1 MPIKKILETATEV
14 KKFLGEGEDANG
26 EKAVKLGKSSY
37 VSISMLAL
45 CVGVVVWGFTDRQQ
59 IIKFQTDLEKT
70 IITEINTG
78 FNSVNEKINTIQGE
92 LSIQRLRQQ
101 GSWTTEMQS
110 AYSNQLRLYLTC
122 TKENPHPYP
131 DPHVIRR
138 LYENK

>member
-122 TKENPHPYP
+122 TKENPNPYP